1 VARGTPRRVPPV
13 RAASAL
19 HRVSGRR
26 FGWGW
31 GLALRTG
38 LVLFVVVQC
47 LASAASAGPRPAV
60 RAAVASVAPESAE
73 ADETIKEVLLSL
85 DASYVEKRPLE
96 TYARSA
102 LDALAAMDR
111 CLQRVDEA
119 SAITLR
125 CGPNALTAAWPPA
138 RAIDVAKLLTNA
150 ARLVDPERRVRP
162 ARVVAICR
170 AFARATDD
178 PFTAYLSPQSMAKAA
193 SQKSGMNAATPGID
207 LWPRDPSKVREVRMG
222 SGAAAANIVP
232 GDRIL
237 SIDGLDV
244 DELTFPEVLQGM
256 SGPNGSIA
264 RLRVQ
269 PGVGG
274 PVVDKMVARLLV
286 PEDDVRWTRL
296 RGGSTLYIHIP
307 VFKAGVADQVRS
319 ALGAGAYTGVVLDLR
334 HNPGG
339 LLPEGI
345 GVLDTFLRD
354 GAMAGVRSGPG
365 RPTDDFVA
373 RKDGFDTTV
382 PLVVLIDGGSASASE
397 LTAMVLKDRGR
408 ATVLGATSA
417 GKGSVQRQIPT
428 PDGGLLKVTAGYYVG
443 PTGLRLDEGGVRP
456 HRFLAPSPRR
466 TALEGAPPGEDSWV
480 LSALDALQLHERNA
494 LLAPAPQVPQVGP
507 QP

>member
-1 VARGTPRRVPPV
+1 MVT
-13 RAASAL
+13 SAL
-19 HRVSGRR
+19 HVCSPAVVSGWCR
-26 FGWGW
+26 
-31 GLALRTG
+31 GLALRTW
-38 LVLFVVVQC
+38 LLFVVVQC
-47 LASAASAGPRPAV
+47 VAGLAIAAPRPAV
-60 RAAVASVAPESAE
+60 RAAAVVPESTD

-85 DASYVEKRPLE
+85 DASYVEKRSLE
-96 TYARSA
+96 TYALFG
-102 LDALAAMDR
+102 LDALTAMDR
-111 CLQRVDEA
+111 CLQRVDDE
-119 SAITLR
+119 STITLR
-125 CGPNALTAAWPPA
+125 CGPNTLTVAWPPA
-138 RAIDVAKLLTNA
+138 RALDVAKFLTNA
-150 ARLVDPERRVRP
+150 ARLVDPEHRVRP

-193 SQKSGMNAATPGID
+193 SQNRGMNAATPGID
-207 LWPRDPSKVREVRMG
+207 LWPREPSKVREVRMG
-222 SGAAAANIVP
+222 SGAAAANIVA

-244 DELTFPEVLQGM
+244 VDLTFPEVLQAM
-256 SGPNGSIA
+256 SGPNESVA
-264 RLRVQ
+264 RLRVL
-269 PGVGG
+269 PAAGGGV
-274 PVVDKMVARLLV
+274 VEKMVARLLV

-296 RGGSTLYIHIP
+296 QGGSTLYIHIP
-307 VFKAGVADQVRS
+307 VFKAGVAEQVRS

-466 TALEGAPPGEDSWV
+466 TALEGAAPGEDSWV
-480 LSALDALQLHERNA
+480 LSALDALQLQERNA
-494 LLAPAPQVPQVGP
+494 LLAPAPLVGP